1 MIHRL
6 LTTVFTFCI
15 FLYFSTETY
24 TRPAFAPTSDSL
36 IIEGE
41 GISRFALHRKALDS
55 MPRKKVSA
63 KDYKS
68 TTIVTFEGVELHE
81 VLRRAGVKFGKEM
94 KHSELSKYLL
104 VEALDGYKVV
114 FALPELDP
122 LFTDNVV
129 LLADKRDG
137 KPLDD
142 YAGALCII
150 APHEKRNGRWVRQVK
165 SLIIKR

>member
-1 MIHRL
+1 MLCIAAQGTARP
-6 LTTVFTFCI
+6 VFT
-15 FLYFSTETY
+15 
-24 TRPAFAPTSDSL
+24 PMNDSL
-36 IIEGE
+36 IIEGD
-41 GISRFALHRKALDS
+41 GIARFALDRKALDT

-68 TTIVTFEGVELHE
+68 STVVTFEGVELHE
-81 VLRRAGVKFGKEM
+81 VLRRAGVKFGKEL
-94 KHSELSKYLL
+94 KHGELSKYLL
-104 VEALDGYKVV
+104 VEAQDGYKVV

-122 LFTDNVV
+122 LVTENIV

-150 APHEKRNGRWVRQVK
+150 VPHEKRNGRWVRQVK
-165 SLIIKR
+165 SLTIKRS

>member
-1 MIHRL
+1 MKSCLYLAFSLIL
-6 LTTVFTFCI
+6 FFTFEVRTTP
-15 FLYFSTETY
+15 LPPST
-24 TRPAFAPTSDSL
+24 RDSL
-36 IIEGE
+36 IVEGE
-41 GISRFALHRKALDS
+41 GIPRLAIDYKVLET

-63 KDYKS
+63 KNYKS
-68 TTIVTFEGVELHE
+68 TTMVTFEGVELHE
-81 VLRRAGVKFGKEM
+81 VLRRAGVKFGAEL
-94 KHSELSKYLL
+94 KHSDLSKYLV

-122 LFTDNVV
+122 LVTENIV

-150 APHEKRNGRWVRQVK
+150 VPHEKRNGRWVRQVK
-165 SLIIKR
+165 SLTIKRS

>member
-1 MIHRL
+1 MKSFLWLAFSFVLFFTVEIQTTSL
-6 LTTVFTFCI
+6 LAATG
-15 FLYFSTETY
+15 
-24 TRPAFAPTSDSL
+24 DSL
-36 IIEGE
+36 IIEGD
-41 GISRFALHRKALDS
+41 GIPRLALDYKVLET

-63 KDYKS
+63 KNYKS
-68 TTIVTFEGVELHE
+68 TTMVTFEGVELHE
-81 VLRRAGVKFGKEM
+81 VLRRGGVKFGADL
-94 KHSELSKYLL
+94 KHSELSKYLV

-122 LFTDNVV
+122 LVTENIV

-150 APHEKRNGRWVRQVK
+150 VPHEKRNGRWVRQVK
-165 SLIIKR
+165 SLTIKRS